1 MSIINQMLRDID
13 KRDKKVDGEE
23 SSKPSDV
30 YIPKPAQDKRIKF
43 GIAGGG
49 VAIIIVLAIWL
60 GVNPGP
66 EISEA
71 PITSTLASTTTSTT
85 ASTIASTETQ
95 LEEQTVAES
104 SENGASSV
112 TAEDS
117 YAQNSSL
124 ADDSDGAV
132 AINSA
137 AATTVAASTSAQ
149 SAAQAPA
156 QEPAQGPAQERTQEP
171 TAPLTQSQTVVAAAP
186 AGAEEAQPRATTTR
200 SATTPST
207 TTRSAAT
214 QTSASSSDM
223 QVTRSGA
230 NTGGSAEAAY
240 REGMRELR
248 NANQPGAIQQFRT
261 ALERDAM
268 HHEAR
273 LELAVLLF
281 SRGAMNEALQLLAA
295 GQQLA
300 PNFNEFRLVEARI
313 LVRAGDL
320 EEALQVLNGTS
331 SILPTDADIFILRG
345 SLATELGQ
353 YGVAV
358 HSYREL
364 VTWRPNQGTWWLGLG
379 YALEMNGERAEAAEA
394 YRQALRDTRLT
405 AESRRFVMD
414 RREGLSY

>member
-30 YIPKPAQDKRIKF
+30 YLPKPAQDKRIKF

-60 GVNPGP
+60 GVNPGTEVP
-66 EISEA
+66 EPS
-71 PITSTLASTTTSTT
+71 
-85 ASTIASTETQ
+85 IASTVTESTVT
-95 LEEQTVAES
+95 ESMAVESTVAES
-104 SENGASSV
+104 IATESTAAESTAMESSSAEGGENGDV
-112 TAEDS
+112 
-117 YAQNSSL
+117 YATI
-124 ADDSDGAV
+124 D
-132 AINSA
+132 SA
-137 AATTVAASTSAQ
+137 AETTATTATTATTVATTSSPQPVAATPR
-149 SAAQAPA
+149 SAPTSSPTSVPA
-156 QEPAQGPAQERTQEP
+156 QEPAQARAPEP
-171 TAPLTQSQTVVAAAP
+171 TAPITQSAVASAP
-186 AGAEEAQPRATTTR
+186 VQEQPRAT
-200 SATTPST
+200 AT
-207 TTRSAAT
+207 
-214 QTSASSSDM
+214 
-223 QVTRSGA
+223 VTRSGA
-230 NTGGSAEAAY
+230 NASGSAEAAY

-248 NANQPGAIQQFRT
+248 NANQPGAIQQFRD

-281 SRGAMNEALQLLAA
+281 SRGALNEALQLLAA

-331 SILPTDADIFILRG
+331 TILPTDADIFILRG